1 MLQALEENEILCR
14 IEGDAPMG
22 ALMRRHWIPACMS
35 EEVAER
41 DGAPVRIRL
50 LGEDLVA
57 FRDSQGRLGVMDEHC
72 PHRRASLALGRNEE
86 CGLRCLYHGW
96 KIDVEGNV
104 VERPSESD
112 APGRELKPVRQKVYP
127 SREAGGFV
135 WVWMGP
141 PEEMRD
147 LEPPAWAP
155 SASTTIS
162 IVKMRVACNWAQ
174 VLEGAIDSAHSSSLH
189 STDMVPA
196 EVDGAGATT
205 SEWLRPS
212 TDKAPRL
219 QVQRT
224 DFGFRYVAIRHPNKH
239 ADTHDYLRITLF
251 VAPFTVLIPPNDR
264 YQLSILNIPLDD
276 TRTMFYFIAWSEG
289 EGISQDAWRKFCG
302 AEVGVDLDRDFRGI
316 RTPGNNFLQD
326 RVAMKHD
333 SHTGIKGIPN
343 QDIAMW
349 ETMGPIADRSRE
361 RLGASDMA
369 IVQFRRIM
377 IEAAKKLRDG
387 GAAIGTSPTRVPHVK
402 LKSFEG
408 IVPKSTQWTTLAVA
422 DEELALRPHPRSGRL
437 TGVLVAPPCVH
448 CASLERPA

>member
-1 MLQALEENEILCR
+1 MLSHEENELLCR
-14 IEGDAPMG
+14 VEADAAMG
-22 ALMRRHWIPACMS
+22 QLMRRHWIPACLS
-35 EEVAER
+35 EEVADP
-41 DGAPVRIRL
+41 DGTPVRIRL

-57 FRDSQGRLGVMDEHC
+57 FRDTAGRLGVVDEHC

-104 VERPSESD
+104 VDRPTEPRDDS
-112 APGRELKPVRQKVYP
+112 AVRTVTHPAYPCREG
-127 SREAGGFV
+127 GGFV

-141 PEEMRD
+141 PNAMREF
-147 LEPPAWAP
+147 EPPAWAP
-155 SASTTIS
+155 SPEIRTS
-162 IVKMRVACNWAQ
+162 IVKIHVGCNWAQ

-196 EVDGAGATT
+196 SVESAGATDT
-205 SEWLRPS
+205 EWLRPS

-224 DFGFRYVAIRHPNKH
+224 DFGFRYVAIRRPVKD
-239 ADTHDYLRITLF
+239 AATHDYLRITLF

-264 YQLSILNIPLDD
+264 YNLSILNIPLDD
-276 TRTMFYFIAWSEG
+276 TNTMFYFIAWSDK
-289 EGISQDAWRKFCG
+289 EGIDQEVWRKFC
-302 AEVGVDLDRDFRGI
+302 AAQVGVDLDANFRRI
-316 RTPGNNFLQD
+316 RTRANNYLQD
-326 RVAMKHD
+326 RDAMKLR
-333 SHTGIKGIPN
+333 SHTGIEGIPN

-361 RLGASDMA
+361 RLGASDIA

-377 IEAAKKLRDG
+377 VDAARKLRDG
-387 GAAIGTSPTRVPHVK
+387 GPAIGASPQRIPHVK

-408 IVPKSTQWTTLAVA
+408 IVPKTAHWTTLAVA
-422 DEELALRPHPRSGRL
+422 EEELALRQDAHRVPD
-437 TGVLVAPPCVH
+437 
-448 CASLERPA
+448 

>member
-1 MLQALEENEILCR
+1 MLNAEENDLLCR
-14 IEGDAPMG
+14 VEGDASMG
-22 ALMRRHWIPACMS
+22 RLIRQHWIPACLS

-41 DGAPVRIRL
+41 DGTPVRLRL

-57 FRDSQGRLGVMDEHC
+57 FRDTNGRLGIVDEHC

-96 KIDVEGNV
+96 KVDVDGHV
-104 VERPSESD
+104 VDRPSESHE
-112 APGRELKPVRQKVYP
+112 AVLAKPVLHKAYP

-135 WVWMGP
+135 WVWMGRR
-141 PEEMRD
+141 EEMRD
-147 LEPPAWAP
+147 FEPPAWAP
-155 SASTTIS
+155 SPAIHTS
-162 IVKMRVACNWAQ
+162 IVKIHVGCNWAQ

-196 EVDGAGATT
+196 QVTSAGATE

-224 DFGFRYVAIRHPNKH
+224 DFGFRYVAIRRPIEN
-239 ADTHDYLRITLF
+239 ADTHEYLRITLF

-264 YQLSILNIPLDD
+264 YQLSILNVPLDD
-276 TRTMFYFIAWSEG
+276 TNTMFYFIAWSEG
-289 EGISQDAWRKFCG
+289 PGIEQEAWREFCK
-302 AEVGVDLDRDFRGI
+302 ARVGIDLDTNFRRI
-316 RTPGNNFLQD
+316 RTLENNYLQD
-326 RVAMKHD
+326 REAMRRG
-333 SHTGIKGIPN
+333 SHTGIEGIPN

-377 IEAAKKLRDG
+377 VDAARKVRDG
-387 GAAIGTSPTRVPHVK
+387 GPAIGTAPEHVPHIK

-408 IVPKSTQWTTLAVA
+408 IVPKKTDWTTLGVA
-422 DEELALRPHPRSGRL
+422 QEEREAGH
-437 TGVLVAPPCVH
+437 A
-448 CASLERPA
+448 A

>member
-1 MLQALEENEILCR
+1 MLNAEENDLLCR
-14 IEGDAPMG
+14 VEGDASMG
-22 ALMRRHWIPACMS
+22 RLIRQHWIPACLS

-41 DGAPVRIRL
+41 DGTPVRLRL

-57 FRDSQGRLGVMDEHC
+57 FRDTNGRLGIVDEHC

-96 KIDVEGNV
+96 KVDVDGHV
-104 VERPSESD
+104 VDRPSESHE
-112 APGRELKPVRQKVYP
+112 AVLAKPVLHKAYP

-135 WVWMGP
+135 WVWMGRR
-141 PEEMRD
+141 EEMRD
-147 LEPPAWAP
+147 FEPPAWAP
-155 SASTTIS
+155 SPAIHTS
-162 IVKMRVACNWAQ
+162 IVKIHVGCNWAQ

-196 EVDGAGATT
+196 QVTSAGATE

-224 DFGFRYVAIRHPNKH
+224 DFGFRYVAIRRPIEN
-239 ADTHDYLRITLF
+239 ADTHEYLRITLF

-264 YQLSILNIPLDD
+264 YQLSILNVPLDD
-276 TRTMFYFIAWSEG
+276 TNTMFYFIAWSEG
-289 EGISQDAWRKFCG
+289 PGIEQEAWREFCK
-302 AEVGVDLDRDFRGI
+302 ARVGIDLDTSFRRI
-316 RTPGNNFLQD
+316 RTLENNYLQD
-326 RVAMKHD
+326 REAMRRG
-333 SHTGIKGIPN
+333 SHTGIEGIPN

-377 IEAAKKLRDG
+377 VDAARKVRDG
-387 GAAIGTSPTRVPHVK
+387 GPAIGTAPEHVPHIK

-408 IVPKSTQWTTLAVA
+408 IVPKKTDWTTLGVA
-422 DEELALRPHPRSGRL
+422 QEEREAGH
-437 TGVLVAPPCVH
+437 A
-448 CASLERPA
+448 A

>member
-1 MLQALEENEILCR
+1 
-14 IEGDAPMG
+14 
-22 ALMRRHWIPACMS
+22 
-35 EEVAER
+35 
-41 DGAPVRIRL
+41 VRLRL

-57 FRDSQGRLGVMDEHC
+57 FRDTAGRLGVVDEHC

-96 KIDVEGNV
+96 KVDVDGHV
-104 VERPSESD
+104 VDRPSESHE
-112 APGRELKPVRQKVYP
+112 AVLAKPVIHKAYP
-127 SREAGGFV
+127 CREAGGFV
-135 WVWMGP
+135 WVWMGR
-141 PEEMRD
+141 RD
-147 LEPPAWAP
+147 AVRDFEPPAWAP
-155 SASTTIS
+155 SSAIHTS
-162 IVKMRVACNWAQ
+162 IVKIHVGCNWAQ

-196 EVDGAGATT
+196 QVASAGATE

-224 DFGFRYVAIRHPNKH
+224 DFGFRYVAIRQPIEN
-239 ADTHDYLRITLF
+239 ADTHEYLRITLF

-264 YQLSILNIPLDD
+264 YQLSILNVPLDD
-276 TRTMFYFIAWSEG
+276 TNTMFYFIAWSDG
-289 EGISQDAWRKFCG
+289 PGIEQEAWREFCR
-302 AEVGVDLDRDFRGI
+302 ARVGIDLDANFRRL
-316 RTPGNNFLQD
+316 RTLENNYLQD
-326 RVAMKHD
+326 REAMRRG
-333 SHTGIKGIPN
+333 SHTGIEGIPN

-377 IEAAKKLRDG
+377 VDAARKVRDG
-387 GAAIGTSPTRVPHVK
+387 GPAIGTAPKHVPHVK

-408 IVPKSTQWTTLAVA
+408 IVPKKTDWMTLGVGA
-422 DEELALRPHPRSGRL
+422 EERAAGH
-437 TGVLVAPPCVH
+437 A
-448 CASLERPA
+448 A